1 MIRQRPEPELG
12 IEKAAE
18 LEEGRLRAQPRPF
31 SDQDTPKRAG
41 ANNHDVA
48 IAKLREG
55 LSGHIVASRKRVSLR
70 SAHDGF
76 GNQSRRRRETDD
88 VSGFTRDEVERVL
101 TLCSPSQ

>member
-1 MIRQRPEPELG
+1 MVRQRPEPELG

-18 LEEGRLRAQPRPF
+18 LEEGRLRAQTRPF
-31 SDQDTPKRAG
+31 GDQDTSKRAS

-55 LSGHIVASRKRVSLR
+55 LLGHMIAARKRVSLR

-76 GNQSRRRRETDD
+76 GNQSGRR
-88 VSGFTRDEVERVL
+88 
-101 TLCSPSQ
+101 